1 VARGT
6 QHRKR
11 RTQPNARVAAQPA
24 RKQSRPQHA
33 RWEDQLFFSR
43 LRNHAKWLFGLLIVV
58 FAVGFVIFGVGSGS
72 TGVSGV
78 LQNFFSSS
86 GSSGSS
92 ASSLQKK
99 ADANPANAPDWRNL
113 ATKLESDNRIDDA
126 IAALK
131 HYTSLKPKDQNTL
144 QELAGLYL
152 RRATEEQQVY
162 TDSQTRSS
170 VLSPTVP
177 DPPAS
182 TTDLGKAISSM
193 TSPIQAAVSTVIGTT
208 GTGAYSAII
217 QFESD
222 AVSTYEKLGKLAPKD
237 AQTQLQ
243 LAQVAGASGNTKV
256 AIAAYT
262 KFLKLAPDD
271 PAASSAK
278 KALKQLKAQVKATA
292 TPSTSKK

>member
-24 RKQSRPQHA
+24 RKQAKPQHA

-43 LRNHAKWLFGLLIVV
+43 MRNHAKWVFGLLIVV
-58 FAVGFVIFGVGSGS
+58 FAVGFVLFGVGSGS

-99 ADANPANAPDWRNL
+99 ASANPGNATDWRNL
-113 ATKLESDNRIDDA
+113 ATKLESDSRIDDA
-126 IAALK
+126 ITALK
-131 HYTSLKPKDQNTL
+131 HYTSLKPKDQDSL
-144 QELAGLYL
+144 QELASLYL

-162 TDSQTRSS
+162 TDAQTRTGI
-170 VLSPTVP
+170 LSPTDP
-177 DPPAS
+177 YPPAS
-182 TTDLGKAISSM
+182 TTDLGKAISSL
-193 TSPIQAAVSTVIGTT
+193 TSPIQSAVSSVVGTT
-208 GTGAYSAII
+208 GTGAYSAIL
-217 QFESD
+217 QFESE
-222 AVSTYEKLGKLAPKD
+222 AVTAYQKLAKLAPKD

-243 LAQVAGASGNTKV
+243 LAQVAQASGSTSV

-271 PAASSAK
+271 PSASSAK
-278 KALKQLKAQVKATA
+278 TALKQLKAQVKATA

>member
-1 VARGT
+1 MARGT

-11 RTQPNARVAAQPA
+11 RPQPNARVAAPP
-24 RKQSRPQHA
+24 RKAGKPQHA

-43 LRNHAKWLFGLLIVV
+43 MRNHAKWVFGLLIVV

-99 ADANPANAPDWRNL
+99 ADANPKNAPDWRNL
-113 ATKLESDNRIDDA
+113 ATKLESDSRIDDA

-131 HYTSLKPKDQNTL
+131 HYTSLKPRDQNAL
-144 QELAGLYL
+144 QELASLYL

-162 TDSQTRSS
+162 SDSQTRSS
-170 VLSPTVP
+170 ILAGAYP

-182 TTDLGKAISSM
+182 TTSLGKALGSL
-193 TSPIQAAVSTVIGTT
+193 TNPIQSAVSSIIGTT

-217 QFESD
+217 QFEAE
-222 AVSTYEKLGKLAPKD
+222 AVTTYQTLAKLSPKN

-243 LAQVAGASGNTKV
+243 LAQVAAASGSTTV
-256 AIAAYT
+256 AIAAYE
-262 KFLKLAPDD
+262 KFLKLAPND
-271 PAASSAK
+271 PSAAAAK
-278 KALKQLKAQVKATA
+278 KALKQLKAQAKATA